1 MILTMELGD
10 DSYDIVIER
19 GALGRAG
26 ELLNLKRKV
35 FIVTD
40 SGVPSGYAGTLAAQ
54 CDEPTVY
61 TFEQGEASKS
71 IDTFKNIMSAML
83 EASLG
88 RGDCVAAVGGG
99 VAGDM
104 AGFAAACYMRGIDF
118 YNIPTTLLS
127 QVDSSIGGKTAIDL
141 DGVKNIVGAF
151 YQPRKVI
158 IDPDTL
164 ATLDG
169 RQTGA
174 GLAEVIKMAATSD
187 SELFSAIETSTDL
200 EKDISRI
207 ITGAL
212 IIKRNVVQQ
221 DPREHGI
228 RKVLNFGHTIGHA
241 IEAYYQGRY
250 LHGECV
256 AMGMLYM
263 CDPKV
268 RGRLE
273 ALLRRYDIPVACDAT
288 AQELMPYIKH
298 DKKMGAGR
306 LSVIYVPEIG
316 TAQILDIKPEELTG
330 YIDRAAQRCSDA
342 GRCMEA
348 RQHIEHGGSIG

>member
-1 MILTMELGD
+1 MILTMELGE

-19 GALGRAG
+19 GALSRAG
-26 ELLNLKRKV
+26 ELLDLKRRV

-40 SGVPSGYAGTLAAQ
+40 SGVPGSYARRLAEQ

-61 TFEQGEASKS
+61 TFEQGEASKNM
-71 IDTFKNIMSAML
+71 DTFKDMLSAML
-83 EASLG
+83 RASLG
-88 RGDCVAAVGGG
+88 RRDCVAAVGGG

-104 AGFAAACYMRGIDF
+104 AGLAAACYMRGIDF

-164 ATLDG
+164 STLDG
-169 RQTGA
+169 RQMGA
-174 GLAEVIKMAATSD
+174 GLAEAVKMAATSD
-187 SELFSAIETSTDL
+187 QELLSLIESSTSL
-200 EKDISRI
+200 ENDISRI

-212 IIKRNVVQQ
+212 IIKKNVVQQ

-228 RKVLNFGHTIGHA
+228 RKLLNFGHTIGHA
-241 IEAYYQGRY
+241 IEAHYKGAY

-263 CDPKV
+263 CEPEV
-268 RGRLE
+268 RRRLE
-273 ALLRRYDIPVACDAT
+273 AVLRRYDIPVGCEAS
-288 AQELMPYIKH
+288 AQELMPYIMH
-298 DKKMGAGR
+298 DKKMGAGT

-316 TAQILDIKPEELTG
+316 TAQIRDIKPEELAV
-330 YIDRAAQRCSDA
+330 YIDRTAQ
-342 GRCMEA
+342 
-348 RQHIEHGGSIG
+348 